1 MVSGQDMNFEEI
13 QREMTYHGRAFD
25 VQRVKL
31 RLPNQKETT
40 YDLVEHRGAVVI
52 VPLDSDGN
60 IWFVEQYRLGAEQ
73 VLLELPAGTLENGE
87 DPLVCAARE
96 IREEIGMAAGQI
108 TLLGE
113 IYIAPGYSSER
124 QYLFLAEDLKS
135 GPLKGDD
142 DEFIEVCKYP
152 AKTVFEMAEQGK
164 IKDGKT
170 LAALLMVQPRLNSAL
185 K

>member
-1 MVSGQDMNFEEI
+1 MNFEEI
-13 QREMTYHGRAFD
+13 QREITYHGRAFD

-60 IWFVEQYRLGAEQ
+60 IWFVEQYRLGAKQ

-87 DPLVCAARE
+87 DPQTCAARE

-108 TLLGE
+108 TPLGE
-113 IYIAPGYSSER
+113 VFITPGYSSER
-124 QYLFLAEDLKS
+124 QYLYLAQDLNTD
-135 GPLKGDD
+135 PLQADD
-142 DEFIEVCKYP
+142 DEFLKVCKYP
-152 AKTVFEMAEQGK
+152 VKTVFEMVKQGK

-170 LAALLMVQPRLNSAL
+170 LAALLMAQTRLNSAL
-185 K
+185 KQ